1 MNKTNT
7 PDTERTRSW
16 FVLRDLKRA
25 NAKNPAYKLLGERGF
40 EVFTPMRWR
49 VVTRLGRRVR
59 EEVPLIQDLLFVY
72 AGREC
77 LDPVIEQLDTLQY
90 RYVRGGTY
98 RDPMRVRDND
108 MERFIRVV
116 RSTETPRYYLPEEL
130 TPAMYGRK
138 IRVVGGPLD
147 GCEGSLL
154 TVRGSK
160 ARRLFVEI
168 PALLAVSV
176 EVNPDY
182 IQFI

>member
-7 PDTERTRSW
+7 PDTGRTHSW

-25 NAKNPAYKLLGERGF
+25 NAKNPAYKTLSAQGF

-59 EEVPLIQDLLFVY
+59 EEVPLIQELLFVHT
-72 AGREC
+72 GRDL

-90 RYVRGGTY
+90 RYVRGSTY
-98 RDPMRVRDND
+98 CDPMRVRDND
-108 MERFIRVV
+108 MERFIRAV
-116 RSTETPRYYLPEEL
+116 RSTDTPRYYLPEEL

-138 IRVVGGPLD
+138 IRIVGGPLD

-160 ARRLFVEI
+160 VRRLLIDI